1 MKKTDNF
8 INKLNTCTL
17 ICFFVFF
24 NFCLSIVL
32 NILSKKMFNNS
43 FTENTHVFSSFK
55 EEFFVIAI
63 FSPLIETVIFQY
75 IVIEI
80 LYDKFKKEII
90 CIVSAFL
97 FSLIH
102 LYNLIYFIFSF
113 IIGLTFAYLYL
124 IGRLKKRGFL
134 YVYSTHLIYNVIV
147 IILKHI

>member
-1 MKKTDNF
+1 MKKINNF
-8 INKLNTCTL
+8 IIKLNKLIL
-17 ICFFVFF
+17 ICFFVVF
-24 NFCLSIVL
+24 NLCLSIVL
-32 NILSKKMFNNS
+32 NFLSKKIFNNP
-43 FTENTHVFSSFK
+43 FTKNTHIFSSFQ

-75 IVIEI
+75 LIIEI

-90 CIVSAFL
+90 CIISALL
-97 FSLIH
+97 FACTH
-102 LYNLIYFIFSF
+102 LYNYIYFIFSF

-147 IILKHI
+147 MILKHI

>member
-1 MKKTDNF
+1 MKKINNF
-8 INKLNTCTL
+8 IIKLNKLIL
-17 ICFFVFF
+17 ICFFVVF
-24 NFCLSIVL
+24 NLCLSIVL
-32 NILSKKMFNNS
+32 NFLSKKIFNNP
-43 FTENTHVFSSFK
+43 FTENTHIFSSFQ

-75 IVIEI
+75 LIIEI

-90 CIVSAFL
+90 CIISALL
-97 FSLIH
+97 FACTH
-102 LYNLIYFIFSF
+102 LYNYIYFIFSF

-147 IILKHI
+147 MILKHI